1 MLHDLFAAR
10 NRTRNPA
17 AMIEM
22 KRPSLPFV
30 LALFVGI
37 LLAAMP
43 SSRAAEEPLPADLGT
58 RQAGIDWPSF
68 LGPERNSRSPETGL
82 ATDWSGGPPRV
93 VWQCPLGES
102 YAAPSISR
110 GRLFHFDR
118 YGEVHRLVCRN
129 SETGAELWTYGI
141 PADYSDMLGYN
152 NGPRCTPV
160 VDGDRVYVQSPEGQ
174 LHCVRISSGKR
185 VWEIDTIKQF
195 GVVKNFFG
203 VGSTPI
209 VWGDFLVAGIG
220 GSPAGSPP
228 DVYAARGRLDGN
240 GTGIVALD
248 KFTGEVRWKSTDE
261 LASYASPVIA
271 EIGGRPWGF
280 HFARGGLVGFDPR
293 TGALDFQFAWRSPKL
308 ESVNASSPVVVG
320 DEVFISESYGPGSAL
335 LRVNAGK
342 SLVGGVSDADAG
354 SEGRARSAS
363 ERPPTGKEPGYEILW
378 QGDPRKRD
386 HGLELHWNTAV
397 HHDGFLYASSGQHAG
412 AAELRCIERATG
424 DVQWA
429 EPGLGRCSLLYVDGS
444 LVCLG
449 EEGDLRLL
457 RATPKRYEVLADLTP
472 RAVAESLRD
481 SDAAVSEK
489 RPNDTAA
496 VSEKLPN
503 SNEPLLTYPAWAAP
517 VLSHGLLYVR
527 GGDRLVCLEL
537 IPSGDQ

>member
-1 MLHDLFAAR
+1 MLTAVDM
-10 NRTRNPA
+10 NRFSRY
-17 AMIEM
+17 
-22 KRPSLPFV
+22 SLRLL
-30 LALFVGI
+30 LALFVA
-37 LLAAMP
+37 LTLTATA
-43 SSRAAEEPLPADLGT
+43 SAEEALPADLGQRKT
-58 RQAGIDWPSF
+58 GVDWPSF
-68 LGPERNSRSPETGL
+68 LGPDRNSRSPETGL
-82 ATDWSGGPPRV
+82 ATDWSAGAPRV
-93 VWQCPLGES
+93 VWQCPLGAS
-102 YAAPSISR
+102 YGAPSISR

-118 YGEVHRLVCRN
+118 YGDVHRLVCRN
-129 SETGAELWTYGI
+129 SETGAELWSYEI

-160 VDGDRVYVQSPEGQ
+160 VDGDRVYVQSPEGH
-174 LHCVRISSGKR
+174 LHCVRISTGQR
-185 VWEIDTIKQF
+185 VWAIDTLKQF

-209 VWGDFLVAGIG
+209 VWGDFLIACIG

-271 EIGGRPWGF
+271 EIGGRPWAF

-293 TGALDFQFAWRSPKL
+293 TGAVDFQFVWRSPKL

-335 LRVNAGK
+335 LRVK
-342 SLVGGVSDADAG
+342 PGGHEV
-354 SEGRARSAS
+354 
-363 ERPPTGKEPGYEILW
+363 LW
-378 QGDPRKRD
+378 RGDPRKRD

-397 HHDGFLYASSGQHAG
+397 HHDGYLYASSGQHAG

-429 EPGLGRCSLLYVDGS
+429 EPGLGRCSLLYVDGC
-444 LVCLG
+444 LVCLA

-457 RATPKRYEVLADLTP
+457 RATPEQYEVLADLTP
-472 RAVAESLRD
+472 RAVAKVAESLRD
-481 SDAAVSEK
+481 SDPAVSEK
-489 RPNDTAA
+489 QPNSTAA
-496 VSEKLPN
+496 VSERLPH
-503 SNEPLLTYPAWAAP
+503 SGEPLLTYPAWAAP

-537 IPSGDQ
+537 IPAAD